1 MTPVDRA
8 KADVT
13 RMDSELNRLRGQ
25 IANLQSRVAKAQA
38 YIEMAA
44 IYEVDETPTDGA
56 RARGGVSATAV
67 RLAVEMI
74 IERGA
79 PMHTREILRELASRG
94 VSIGGNNPVA
104 NLSGFLSRADEL
116 RNSRADGWGLAQWG
130 APADEEKDEEAH
142 KADPI
147 TDDDIDE
154 MLS

>member
-1 MTPVDRA
+1 MTPVERA
-8 KADVT
+8 KSDVS
-13 RMDSELNRLRGQ
+13 RMEAELNRLRVQ
-25 IANLQSRVAKAQA
+25 IANMQTRLAKAQA
-38 YIEMAA
+38 YIEMSAV
-44 IYEVDETPTDGA
+44 YEVDDAPSDSH

-67 RLAVEMI
+67 RMAVEMI
-74 IERGA
+74 IERSA
-79 PMHTREILRELASRG
+79 PMHTREILRELATRG
-94 VSIGGNNPVA
+94 VTIGGSNPVA

-142 KADPI
+142 KADAI